1 MQNLQIEGSISL
13 YEDERFNRAT
23 TGCSRHIQ
31 TTPGRPQNART
42 IDVAHALR
50 SSAPHMQPSE
60 SDRGHDD
67 ALARRAED
75 LQSLREAEQAT
86 ALTGDQREVTGEISL
101 VRQHPADVADFTY
114 QRELQQTT
122 HQLLDRQ
129 TAQVEAAMRA
139 RDRGTYGVCQECGQ
153 GIPPERLQARP
164 EATLCVD
171 CQRRLET
178 GRVS

>member
-1 MQNLQIEGSISL
+1 M
-13 YEDERFNRAT
+13 
-23 TGCSRHIQ
+23 
-31 TTPGRPQNART
+31 
-42 IDVAHALR
+42 
-50 SSAPHMQPSE
+50 SSPNP
-60 SDRGHDD
+60 DGKPDD
-67 ALARRAED
+67 PLARRAED
-75 LQSLREAEQAT
+75 LETLRQAEHDT
-86 ALTGDQREVTGEISL
+86 AFKGNQREETGELSIVS
-101 VRQHPADVADFTY
+101 QHPADTADFTY